1 MTETLI
7 KLALSISLLI
17 GIYLLRKVTF
27 SYFLKGIEPS
37 EQQHRASTIRNA
49 SSLLIVVL
57 IGFIWLS
64 ELQNVALS
72 LAAFMVAIVVATKE
86 FLQCLLGFFVW
97 SLNRQFRIGD
107 WIDIN
112 GMAGQVVDVDW
123 VKTTIQ
129 EVNLSGDYSYTGKT
143 LYIPNNTLLLY
154 PAKNLNFM
162 RRYVMHSF
170 SVVREANINIEPIIE
185 PLRAELDQLV
195 EPFRDTANRYSG
207 FLHQRMDIEATQ
219 VDPSVSLSTT
229 ELGKN
234 KLTIT
239 MFCPTE
245 QVAEL
250 QQNATRTFL
259 RLWHEMQPE
268 ESV

>member
-1 MTETLI
+1 M
-7 KLALSISLLI
+7 
-17 GIYLLRKVTF
+17 
-27 SYFLKGIEPS
+27 
-37 EQQHRASTIRNA
+37 
-49 SSLLIVVL
+49 IVLL

-107 WIDIN
+107 WVDIN
-112 GMAGQVVDVDW
+112 GLTGQVVDVDW

-129 EVNLSGDYSYTGKT
+129 EVNVAGDYSYTGKT

-170 SVVREANINIEPIIE
+170 SVVREANVNIEPIFE
-185 PLRAELDQLV
+185 PLQRELETLV
-195 EPFRDTANRYSG
+195 EPFRETASRYSG
-207 FLHQRMDIEATQ
+207 FLHQRMDVEATQ
-219 VDPSVSLSTT
+219 VAPSINLSTT

-239 MFCPTE
+239 LFCPTE
-245 QVAEL
+245 QVGEL
-250 QQNATRTFL
+250 QQQATRAFL
-259 RLWHEMQPE
+259 RLWHEIQPE
-268 ESV
+268 QPAP